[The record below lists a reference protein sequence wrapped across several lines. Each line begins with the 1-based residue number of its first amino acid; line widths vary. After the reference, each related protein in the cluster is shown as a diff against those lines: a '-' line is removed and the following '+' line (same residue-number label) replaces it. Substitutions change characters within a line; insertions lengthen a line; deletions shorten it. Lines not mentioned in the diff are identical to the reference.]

1 VSSTHGCTGH
11 NLASKRPGGA
21 VQTGVHGTVWRP
33 RGEGKHYRRMYR
45 AQCGVQEG
53 LYRLYG
59 VQFGSSGHNLAVQ
72 VGLGSKV
79 KPHRAQFWPPRCLDE
94 QHGRMYMAKFGVQEA
109 RESSTDGCAGSSLA
123 SKRPG

>member
-1 VSSTHGCTGH
+1 MC
-11 NLASKRPGGA
+11 
-21 VQTGVHGTVWRP
+21 
-33 RGEGKHYRRMYR
+33 R
-45 AQCGVQEG
+45 AQFGVQEG

-94 QHGRMYMAKFGVQEA
+94 RHSRMYIAKFVVQEA
-109 RESSTDGCAGSSLA
+109 RESNTDGGAQGAVWRPRGLGEQHRRVYRAHFDMQEARVSSIDGCTVH
-123 SKRPG
+123 S